1 VDSKKAVSHSGN
13 YQDSVTTLVDRQ
25 FDDEAVQQEDEDG
38 EDEDKDKDRLISVIT
53 KVMSS
58 FFFLP

>member
-53 KVMSS
+53 
-58 FFFLP
+58 